1 MPDRPS
7 LDTDL
12 TRLGTRVG
20 TGAESGTEHDLRV
33 QAGRFGPLDAS
44 EARAL
49 KARAARRDVTERR
62 RVTARLREALASN
75 GLLLHFQP
83 QLQLKT
89 GEVRGAEALIRLQ
102 HKRRGLILPNHFMPI
117 AERTDIIN
125 DIGAWMLNHAC
136 AVAAEWPERM
146 VVALSLSHRQLRSGK
161 LTKHLIEALSRSGL
175 APYRLEVE
183 LTEAMLIDDNDDTLF
198 SLRALQGL
206 GVRLALDN
214 FGCGYASL
222 SALKRLPLSTLKLDR
237 SLVEYLG
244 QDLSGTA
251 IVHAAVEAGHALG
264 CSVLAEGVETA
275 EQCRLLDEIGCDE
288 AQGPYFC
295 PPVTLADFRAK
306 FT

>member
-1 MPDRPS
+1 MSDRPT

-12 TRLGTRVG
+12 TRPGSG
-20 TGAESGTEHDLRV
+20 AGAGAEHDIRV
-33 QAGRFGPLDAS
+33 PTGRFGPLDAN

-49 KARAARRDVTERR
+49 RARAARRDVTERR
-62 RVTARLREALASN
+62 RVTARLRDALSAN
-75 GLLLHFQP
+75 GLLLHYQP

-89 GEVRGAEALIRLQ
+89 GAVRGAEALIRLQ
-102 HKRRGLILPNHFMPI
+102 HRRRGLILPNHFMPI
-117 AERTDIIN
+117 AERTDIVN
-125 DIGAWMLNHAC
+125 DIGAWMLGRAC
-136 AVAAEWPERM
+136 AEAAEWPEQL
-146 VVALSLSHRQLRSGK
+146 VVALSLSHRLLRSGK

-175 APYRLEVE
+175 APDRLEVE
-183 LTEAMLIDDNDDTLF
+183 LTEAMLIDDNDDTIF
-198 SLRALQGL
+198 SLKALQGL

-214 FGCGYASL
+214 FGTGYASL

-251 IVHAAVEAGHALG
+251 IIHAAVEAGHALG

-288 AQGPYFC
+288 AQGPYFST
-295 PPVTLADFRAK
+295 PVTGPEFRAK